1 MPTIPERVTFSPDL
15 APHSKARAHRDTETG
30 PAMATILLVED
41 SPTEAYVIANILAR
55 HGYQTL
61 TAATGEEG
69 INMAR
74 NHEPDLI
81 LMDVVM
87 PGLNGF
93 QTTRKLAK
101 DEQTAHIPVIVV
113 SSKDQDTD
121 RIWAIRQGARDYIVK
136 PVKEDL
142 LIDRVQTHLARI

>member
-1 MPTIPERVTFSPDL
+1 
-15 APHSKARAHRDTETG
+15 
-30 PAMATILLVED
+30 MATILLVED
-41 SPTEAYVIANILAR
+41 SPTDAYFIANILAR

-61 TAATGEEG
+61 TASNGEEG
-69 INMAR
+69 ISLAKSNQ
-74 NHEPDLI
+74 PDLI

-101 DEQTAHIPVIVV
+101 DTETAHIPVIVV

-121 RIWAIRQGARDYIVK
+121 RIWALRQGARDYIVK

-142 LIDRVQTHLARI
+142 LIDRVQTHLGRTRAPDAG

>member
-1 MPTIPERVTFSPDL
+1 
-15 APHSKARAHRDTETG
+15 
-30 PAMATILLVED
+30 MATILLVED
-41 SPTEAYVIANILAR
+41 SPTEAYVIADILAR

-74 NHEPDLI
+74 NHKPDLI

-142 LIDRVQTHLARI
+142 LIDRVQTHLAQI

>member
-1 MPTIPERVTFSPDL
+1 
-15 APHSKARAHRDTETG
+15 
-30 PAMATILLVED
+30 MATILLVED
-41 SPTEAYVIANILAR
+41 SPTEAYVMADILAR

-74 NHEPDLI
+74 NHKPDLI

-101 DEQTAHIPVIVV
+101 DEQTARIPVIVV

-121 RIWAIRQGARDYIVK
+121 RIWALRQGARDYIVK

-142 LIDRVQTHLARI
+142 LIDRVQAHLAQI

>member
-1 MPTIPERVTFSPDL
+1 MP
-15 APHSKARAHRDTETG
+15 
-30 PAMATILLVED
+30 TILLVED
-41 SPTEAYVIANILAR
+41 SPTEAYVIADILAR

-69 INMAR
+69 IDMAR
-74 NHEPDLI
+74 NHRPDLI

-142 LIDRVQTHLARI
+142 LIDRVQAHLAQI

>member
-1 MPTIPERVTFSPDL
+1 
-15 APHSKARAHRDTETG
+15 
-30 PAMATILLVED
+30 MATILLVED
-41 SPTEAYVIANILAR
+41 SPTEAYVIADILAR

-74 NHEPDLI
+74 SHKPDLI

-142 LIDRVQTHLARI
+142 LIDRVQTHLAQI

>member
-1 MPTIPERVTFSPDL
+1 
-15 APHSKARAHRDTETG
+15 
-30 PAMATILLVED
+30 MATILLVED
-41 SPTEAYVIANILAR
+41 SPTEAYVISDILSR

-61 TAATGEEG
+61 TAVNGEEG
-69 INMAR
+69 IAMAKS
-74 NHEPDLI
+74 HKPDLI

-101 DEQTAHIPVIVV
+101 DQDTADIPVIVV

-142 LIDRVQTHLARI
+142 LIDRVQTHLAQAKAPPAG